1 VKNEQALYESKKK
14 GKSYMQQNKGRITE
28 LVTFLLET
36 VFLKSIIAGYIE
48 GKKV

>member
-1 VKNEQALYESKKK
+1 MKRHYIQPRKK
-14 GKSYMQQNKGRITE
+14 GACYIQQNKGRITG

-36 VFLKSIIAGYIE
+36 VFLNSVTAGNME